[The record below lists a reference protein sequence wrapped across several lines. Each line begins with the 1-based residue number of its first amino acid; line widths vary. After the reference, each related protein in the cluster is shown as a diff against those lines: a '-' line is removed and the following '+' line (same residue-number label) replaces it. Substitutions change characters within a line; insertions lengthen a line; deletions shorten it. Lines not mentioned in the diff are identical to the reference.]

1 MKVLRREGKTIL
13 PALAASFT
21 IAIGL
26 SLAAAISVEAS
37 TASDFD
43 EAAKLFGNAKFEE
56 ALSYLDRSVDA
67 EPTNGKYHYWRA
79 RCLSE
84 LGRQK
89 ESIAEFKVAIL
100 LSNDSQVKSDA
111 KSELDKLNVA
121 APAGSAVASSGQ
133 PNLVSDPLSNREQ
146 ISSVSLD
153 NAGAAGSASATNQN
167 KPNSISS
174 NRPAAQSKNERRISE
189 VDGTPILKAG
199 HKTFKLS
206 SKKLEWD
213 LKLSSDFK
221 NKLASENQKLD
232 SLARNT
238 RWSLPN
244 LQPASPIL
252 GSRGRRFDLAEAITR
267 GPAHFGGALSEGERN
282 TLRGSDIVF
291 ILDHSGSM
299 SHPDCPAGTLTSN
312 ASGIQSRLSWCVEE
326 ITAFADRIV
335 SALPHGFTLIT
346 FDSKPDV
353 YPIGT
358 ASQLHD
364 ALGKLEGSGGTDLA
378 AALNEAYRI
387 HAGHPKQPLL
397 IVLVTDAEIDVR
409 SSEQTI
415 LEGCKRFPNGMFI
428 TLMQIGISAE
438 GNTADTL
445 ALLDDLPRKSGAP
458 YDPVEAIPFSQVRRD
473 GFGRDMLLGIQRN
486 YYANRSIASGEK
498 NEAGKTSSQSSKQ
511 ASPSNK

>member
-1 MKVLRREGKTIL
+1 MKLTRREGKTLL

-26 SLAAAISVEAS
+26 SLAAAISVDAT

-43 EAAKLFGNAKFEE
+43 EAAKLFGNAKFAE
-56 ALSYLDRSVDA
+56 ALSHLDKSVDA
-67 EPTNGKYHYWRA
+67 EPTNGKFHYWRA
-79 RCLSE
+79 RCLAE

-89 ESIAEFKVAIL
+89 EAVAEFKVAIL
-100 LSNDSQVKSDA
+100 LSNDSHLRSDA

-121 APAGSAVASSGQ
+121 APAGSAVANSQ
-133 PNLVSDPLSNREQ
+133 PNSVSDPISNSEQ
-146 ISSVSLD
+146 IASLSLE
-153 NAGAAGSASATNQN
+153 NAGASGTASAANQN
-167 KPNSISS
+167 KPGSAISS
-174 NRPAAQSKNERRISE
+174 NSTGEQSKNERRISE

-199 HKTFKLS
+199 DKTFKLS

-221 NKLASENQKLD
+221 NKLASGNQKLD

-282 TLRGSDIVF
+282 TLIASDIVF

-326 ITAFADRIV
+326 IAAFADRIV

-353 YPIGT
+353 YPIRT

-378 AALNEAYRI
+378 SALNEAYRI
-387 HAGHPKQPLL
+387 HAAHPKQPLL

-445 ALLDDLPRKSGAP
+445 ALLDDLPKKSGAP

-486 YYANRSIASGEK
+486 YYANRSLASQD
-498 NEAGKTSSQSSKQ
+498 KTETNDKKASSPK
-511 ASPSNK
+511 K